1 MLSKKLLDKMAK
13 VKAEIQN
20 LQLWVD
26 DARTNRTG
34 RIRYGKV
41 KDELRGLVV
50 EHKNLTKKWLNRR

>member
-1 MLSKKLLDKMAK
+1 MIETNVLGEMARI
-13 VKAEIQN
+13 KAEIQN

-41 KDELRGLVV
+41 KDELRGLVA
-50 EHKNLTKKWLNRR
+50 EHKDLMKKWLNRR